1 MCTIELYV
9 LQVVH
14 TAKRYRLSSK
24 RIAHGDPPPLPLS
37 PFSAPHVAQ
46 LLSYHGDHFIKFI
59 HLFHT
64 NC

>member
-14 TAKRYRLSSK
+14 TAKWHSLSSK
-24 RIAHGDPPPLPLS
+24 RIARGEPPLPLS

-46 LLSYHGDHFIKFI
+46 LLSYH
-59 HLFHT
+59 
-64 NC
+64 